1 MFQCE
6 LHHLDGN
13 ERLWRD
19 WRDLLNRVRPE
30 LRLFGP
36 EWFSIWNQT
45 IGSRQPWTGSMHV
58 AAVYDEEDGRLCGV
72 LPVGHPKVGLL
83 KVNALG
89 GYYQPWRLILAD
101 QACEYQVGRAL
112 GWFLVEL
119 GWSVIQLGPWPQ
131 SHDAHQGVLSA
142 LDELDIHIRRKSSY
156 GLAVAEVPPTW
167 SQYQEQVVGRK
178 FLRRIGNYERKLRRQ
193 HQIEVRHYRQ
203 PSETETREMLSAL
216 SHVEKRSWLAEDSK
230 GRPRFLA
237 AADQQFWTTLT
248 REVFAP
254 HDRLDCWLM
263 LADGQPVSFV
273 FSLDVLPTRYV
284 IANSYDEA
292 FTQYRTGSIL
302 YRHLFEDGYQRGV
315 TRYDFGTNELHYK
328 RQWGA
333 QYLDGVNTY
342 TVATNRLVNGFFKAG
357 VKLKSLWDSSPW
369 GYSPTTELFPSPDPV
384 SSRSSA
390 APELD
395 TATVSSARRHLPLNA
410 LTEKPVTR

>member
-6 LHHLDGN
+6 LHRLEGN

-36 EWFSIWNQT
+36 EWFAIWSQT

-58 AAVYDEEDGRLCGV
+58 AAVYNEEDGRLCGV

-83 KVNALG
+83 KVNAVG

-101 QACEYQVGRAL
+101 AACEYQVGRAL

-142 LDELDIHIRRKSSY
+142 LDELEIQIRRESSC
-156 GLAVAEVPPTW
+156 GLAVVEAPPTW
-167 SQYQEQVVGRK
+167 EQYRTDVVGKK
-178 FLRRIGNYERKLRRQ
+178 FLRRIANFERRLT
-193 HQIEVRHYRQ
+193 HDHHIEVRHYRQ
-203 PSETETREMLSAL
+203 PSEAETDELLSAL
-216 SHVEKRSWLAEDSK
+216 SHIEQRSWLINDPK
-230 GRPRFLA
+230 GRPRFIA
-237 AADQQFWTTLT
+237 PTDRQFWATLT
-248 REVFAP
+248 KEVLVP
-254 HDRLDCWLM
+254 NDRLDCWLM
-263 LADGQPVSFV
+263 LADDQPVSFV
-273 FSLDVLPTRYV
+273 FSLDALPTRYV

-292 FTQYRTGSIL
+292 FTRYRTGSIL
-302 YRHLFEDGYQRGV
+302 YHRLFEDGYQRGV

-333 QYLDGVNTY
+333 QYLDSVNTY
-342 TVATNRLVNGFFKAG
+342 TVATNRLVNGFLKAG
-357 VKLKSLWDSSPW
+357 VTLKSLWDSSPW
-369 GYSPTTELFPSPDPV
+369 GHSPTTELRPRPDSV

-390 APELD
+390 VPEFEPAIAL
-395 TATVSSARRHLPLNA
+395 SAKRHSPFNDH
-410 LTEKPVTR
+410 TETLVTR